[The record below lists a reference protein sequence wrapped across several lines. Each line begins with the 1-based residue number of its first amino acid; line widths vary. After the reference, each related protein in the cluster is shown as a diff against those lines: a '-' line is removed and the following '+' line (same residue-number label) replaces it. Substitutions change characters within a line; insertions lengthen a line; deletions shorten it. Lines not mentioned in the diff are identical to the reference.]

1 VAAIVFA
8 SVKLKMHFARF
19 QQHQFQ
25 FMKEKR
31 LIIWI
36 LGALATVTPF
46 AIDLYLPAFSQI
58 ANDFGT
64 TVSTVSLSVSSYF
77 IGMAMGQIL
86 CGQLLDRFG
95 RKPPLYVGLVVFI
108 LASIGC
114 MQSGSVNVMIGLRFL
129 QALGGSVAWV
139 AAVAMVRDFFP
150 VEESAKVF
158 SLLIL
163 IIGLSPLLAPTLGG
177 FIVTL
182 WGWQAV
188 FIVLASIAVF
198 VLMLVLLFLPEG
210 HRPDPTVSLKPR
222 PIILT
227 FINVVRNPQF
237 ATYTFSGAF
246 AFATLFIYVAGSPVI
261 FMEMYHVS
269 PQGYGGIFA
278 LLSVGFIGGSQLN
291 IWLNRTY
298 SSARIFHV
306 ALICQVI
313 TSFVFLICV
322 FYGWIGLNATIGMF
336 FICLTCVG
344 LINPN
349 ANALALALFVRN
361 IGSASALLGC
371 TQIGVAALASSG
383 VGLFNSGDIVP
394 IVALLTT
401 TTSVALIILLIGLRS
416 LDKELLAVKSDA
428 GPSSH

>member
-86 CGQLLDRFG
+86 YGPLLDRFG

-416 LDKELLAVKSDA
+416 LDKELLVVKSDA

>member
-1 VAAIVFA
+1 
-8 SVKLKMHFARF
+8 
-19 QQHQFQ
+19 
-25 FMKEKR
+25 MKEKR

-46 AIDLYLPAFSQI
+46 AIDFYLPAFSQI
-58 ANDFGT
+58 AEDFDT
-64 TVSTVSLSVSSYF
+64 TVSTVSLTVSSYF
-77 IGMAMGQIL
+77 IGMAIGQIL
-86 CGQLLDRFG
+86 YGPLLDRFG
-95 RKPPLYVGLVVFI
+95 RKPPLYVGLIVFV
-108 LASIGC
+108 LASVGC
-114 MQSGSVNVMIGLRFL
+114 MQSGSIEVMVGLRFL

-182 WGWQAV
+182 WGWQSV
-188 FIVLASIAVF
+188 FIVLGAIALF
-198 VLMLVLLFLPEG
+198 VLILVVSFLPTG
-210 HRPDPTVSLKPR
+210 YAPDPTVSLKPK
-222 PIILT
+222 PIIVT
-227 FINVVRNPQF
+227 FLDVIRNPQF

-261 FMEMYHVS
+261 FMEMYRVS
-269 PQGYGGIFA
+269 PQVYGGIFA

-291 IWLNRTY
+291 IFLTRSY
-298 SSARIFHV
+298 KSADIFRV

-313 TSFVFLICV
+313 TSFIFLICV
-322 FYGWIGLNATIGMF
+322 SNEWIGLYSTIGMF
-336 FICLTCVG
+336 FVCLTCVG

-349 ANALALALFVRN
+349 ANALALAPFVRN

-383 VGLFNSGDIVP
+383 VGIFNSGEIVP
-394 IVALLTT
+394 IIALLTA
-401 TTSVALIILLIGLRS
+401 TTSVASIILFIGLKS
-416 LDKELLAVKSDA
+416 IDKSALSVNSNA
-428 GPSSH
+428 GPAAH

>member
-86 CGQLLDRFG
+86 YGPLLDRFG

-108 LASIGC
+108 LSSIGC

>member
-86 CGQLLDRFG
+86 YGPLLDRFG

-108 LASIGC
+108 IASIGC

>member
-1 VAAIVFA
+1 
-8 SVKLKMHFARF
+8 
-19 QQHQFQ
+19 
-25 FMKEKR
+25 MKEKK

-36 LGALATVTPF
+36 LGGLATVTPF

-58 ANDFGT
+58 ADDFGT
-64 TVSTVSLSVSSYF
+64 TPTTVSLSVSSYF
-77 IGMAMGQIL
+77 IGMAIGQIL
-86 CGQLLDRFG
+86 YGPLLDRFG
-95 RKPPLYVGLVVFI
+95 RKPPLYVGLIVFI
-108 LASIGC
+108 LASIGV
-114 MQSGSVNVMIGLRFL
+114 MQSESIEVMIGLRFL
-129 QALGGSVAWV
+129 QALGGSAAWV
-139 AAVAMVRDFFP
+139 GAVAMVRDFFR

-182 WGWQAV
+182 WGWQAE
-188 FIVLASIAVF
+188 FIVLASIALF
-198 VLMLVLLFLPEG
+198 VLILVLFFLPVG
-210 HRPDPTVSLKPR
+210 YLPDPTVSLKPK

-261 FMEMYHVS
+261 FMEIYHVS
-269 PQGYGGIFA
+269 PQAYGGIFA

-291 IWLNRTY
+291 IWLTRTY
-298 SSARIFHV
+298 TSERIFRV

-313 TSFVFLICV
+313 TSFLFLLCV
-322 FYGWIGLNATIGMF
+322 FYGWLGLYGTIAMF
-336 FICLTCVG
+336 FVCLSCVG

-349 ANALALALFVRN
+349 ANALALAPFVKN

-371 TQIGVAALASSG
+371 TQIGIAALASSG
-383 VGLFNSGDIVP
+383 VGIFDSGDIVP
-394 IVALLTT
+394 IIGLLTT

-416 LDKELLAVKSDA
+416 VDKASLAVNSNTD
-428 GPSSH
+428 PTLH

>member
-1 VAAIVFA
+1 
-8 SVKLKMHFARF
+8 
-19 QQHQFQ
+19 
-25 FMKEKR
+25 MKEKR

-58 ANDFGT
+58 ADDFGT
-64 TVSTVSLSVSSYF
+64 TASTVSLSVSSYF
-77 IGMAMGQIL
+77 IGMAIGQIL
-86 CGQLLDRFG
+86 YGPLLDRFG
-95 RKPPLYVGLVVFI
+95 RKRPLYVGLIVFI

-114 MQSGSVNVMIGLRFL
+114 MQSGSVDVMIALRFL

-188 FIVLASIAVF
+188 FVVLASIAVF

-269 PQGYGGIFA
+269 PQAYGGIFA

-298 SSARIFHV
+298 SSARIFQV
-306 ALICQVI
+306 ALVCQVI
-313 TSFVFLICV
+313 TSFLFLICV

-394 IVALLTT
+394 IIALLTT
-401 TTSVALIILLIGLRS
+401 TTSIALIILLIGLRS
-416 LDKELLAVKSDA
+416 LDKELLAVKSNT
-428 GPSSH
+428 GPPSH